1 MCAAAHWRALHD
13 RVCGGKRH
21 ECHEGLGLENEAW
34 PARWVKAGY
43 DFFQQ
48 LDTSVLEKPFGPLAA
63 LRVGGEMAD
72 AVRILRFI
80 GAGHR
85 AEPGGKVGPVN
96 GVSFAAEVEQS
107 ARIAAAT
114 HESLDR
120 VRVAEVDLDEI
131 APKAFGV

>member
-21 ECHEGLGLENEAW
+21 ECHEGMGVENEAW
-34 PARWVKAGY
+34 PARWVKNGC
-43 DFFQQ
+43 DFVQK

-107 ARIAAAT
+107 TRIAAAT
-114 HESLDR
+114 HELQDR
-120 VRVAEVDLDEI
+120 VGVAEVDLDEI